1 MSSDSVKK
9 ERTRLNKK
17 LYADLSTLELF
28 ILITTFLCN
37 VAYATYNL
45 YFSSKSEWILLIKLS
60 QRTCVVKWNWK
71 TSQKVS
77 NLFFQKFTDITKNV
91 ETFFC
96 EIFEKN

>member
-45 YFSSKSEWILLIKLS
+45 YFSSKSELIILIKS
-60 QRTCVVKWNWK
+60 
-71 TSQKVS
+71 
-77 NLFFQKFTDITKNV
+77 
-91 ETFFC
+91 
-96 EIFEKN
+96 